1 MGWERYSQQALDK
14 CHRDA
19 VFPFSRLA
27 DILLLRLGQAVR
39 THFKDAAGAAAAAE
53 KGDRNA
59 ILEGNPEG
67 CKLVWVTHEESP
79 I

>member
-1 MGWERYSQQALDK
+1 MNAIVTPCSLSRAAPWQIFYSYGSDKPFEHILKTLQAQQQQQ
-14 CHRDA
+14 R
-19 VFPFSRLA
+19 
-27 DILLLRLGQAVR
+27 
-39 THFKDAAGAAAAAE
+39 